1 MCQHALF
8 SITIKQGILSPNYT
22 TETNRRFYTDKEV
35 EKLELI
41 LLLKEIGCTIKEI
54 KVLLKDDSS
63 MKSLYTF
70 LQIKSMKY
78 NSQ

>member
-8 SITIKQGILSPNYT
+8 SITINKEFYRQTILLKLT
-22 TETNRRFYTDKEV
+22 DAFYTDKEV

-54 KVLLKDDSS
+54 KVLLK
-63 MKSLYTF
+63 MIH
-70 LQIKSMKY
+70 Q
-78 NSQ
+78 

>member
-8 SITIKQGILSPNYT
+8 STTINKEFYRQTILLKLT
-22 TETNRRFYTDKEV
+22 DAFTDKEV